1 MTAEQIKTMQRRIGV
16 KDDGKWG
23 PLSQAACKRH
33 LRSLMPDPNPWPAS
47 DDVSMTRFYGRAGD
61 ESNLVNL
68 PVIGLGVRYE
78 GKDVRSIRCHRLISE
93 ALLAAIA
100 DIANGPHAGI
110 LASFA
115 GCYNFRPMR
124 NGSRPSKHAWGVA
137 IDLDP
142 ASNGLRT
149 PWPAVANMPMIVM
162 ESFARVGFQNLG
174 WVAGSDA
181 MHFEAC
187 R

>member
-1 MTAEQIKTMQRRIGV
+1 MNIEQIKTMQRHLGV

-68 PVIGLGVRYE
+68 PVNTLGVAYN
-78 GKDVRSIRCHRLISE
+78 GLPVSSIRCHERIAD
-93 ALLAAIA
+93 ALLRVIQEIAA
-100 DIANGPHAGI
+100 GPHAAI
-110 LASFA
+110 LARYA
-115 GCYNFRPMR
+115 GCYNHRAMR
-124 NGSRPSKHAWGVA
+124 NGSRPSKHAWGAA

-142 ASNGLRT
+142 DRNGLHT
-149 PWPAVANMPMIVM
+149 SWPETATMPLAVA
-162 ESFARVGFQNLG
+162 EAFAREGFQGLG
-174 WVAGSDA
+174 WLIGRDA